1 MKRRSFILML
11 LSAVGSFIGVVGNLF
26 RLQVLE
32 GKKYRELS
40 ERNYER
46 ERYLYPP
53 RGDIYDRNG
62 VKLAYDVPK
71 YVLVLDAYRLGKEE
85 LTRTLKNLKK
95 ILGIDLDRS
104 KVLRRGFDPQVIKE
118 DLTPKELEMYYEN
131 KELLPGVFIEVIPKR
146 VYPFGELA
154 SHILG
159 YVGYPTERDFRRIK
173 KEIGS
178 KSFVGKMGIERV
190 FDEKL
195 LGELGRERVMVN
207 AVGRIVKVL
216 ERSEPR
222 KGNSVKLTI
231 DYRFQKIVEEVFKES
246 GHPAGAV
253 ILLKASTGEV
263 LALASFPNFNPNKV
277 YEEWKKLVKNPLK
290 PLFNR
295 AIRGLYPPA
304 SVFKVPMAFATLNS
318 KVRSPWE
325 KVLCPGY
332 FELGDRK
339 FYCWKRWGHGKVDLI
354 KSLAQSCD
362 VYYYTAG
369 YKLGPTKIRYYAKK
383 FSYGERIPFELPVR
397 RGFIPTPKWK
407 LRRFKEPWYDGDT
420 VNMSIGQGFL
430 LSNLMEQTLMM
441 MGIANNGVIYRP
453 TLLKEILDDKGNVV
467 FKNKREV
474 WKAIYGS
481 LEHFALIKRGL
492 RDAVRKGTAREAF
505 SKIVDIA
512 GKTGTAE
519 VFFKNKRKIKR
530 KYKKLRKKLPWK
542 YRNHA
547 WFVGFAPYRDPKFV
561 IGVFVEH
568 GESGG
573 KTAAPIARKILERIY
588 IEKLHK
594 EL

>member
-1 MKRRSFILML
+1 ML
-11 LSAVGSFIGVVGNLF
+11 LSAVGSFIGVVSNLF
-26 RLQVLE
+26 RIQVLE

-40 ERNYER
+40 EKNYER

-85 LTRTLKNLKK
+85 LQKTLKNLEKLFGLK
-95 ILGIDLDRS
+95 LDKN
-104 KVLRRGFDPQVIKE
+104 KVLKGGFEPKIVKE
-118 DLTPKELEMYYEN
+118 DLTPKELEIYYEN
-131 KELLPGVFIEVIPKR
+131 KELFPGVFVEVVPKR
-146 VYPFGELA
+146 VYPYGELA

-159 YVGYPTERDFRRIK
+159 YVGYPNEKDFKRIK
-173 KEIGS
+173 KKIAS

-207 AVGRIVKVL
+207 AVGRIIKVL
-216 ERSEPR
+216 ERKEPK
-222 KGNSVKLTI
+222 KGNSIKLTI
-231 DYRFQKIVEEVFKES
+231 DSRFQKIVEDVFKES

-277 YEEWKKLVKNPLK
+277 YEEWKSLIKNPLK

-318 KVRSPWE
+318 KIRSPWE
-325 KVLCPGY
+325 KVFCPGY
-332 FELGDRK
+332 YELGDRK
-339 FYCWKRWGHGKVDLI
+339 FYCWKRWGHGKVYLI
-354 KSLAQSCD
+354 KSLAESCD

-383 FSYGERIPFELPVR
+383 FSYGERIPFELPIR
-397 RGFIPTPKWK
+397 KGFIPTPSWKW
-407 LRRFKEPWYDGDT
+407 RRFKEPWYDGDT

-441 MGIANNGVIYRP
+441 MGIANNGVIYKP

-467 FKNKREV
+467 FRNKREV
-474 WKAIYGS
+474 WKAVYGS

-492 RDAVRKGTAREAF
+492 RDAVRKGTAKSAF
-505 SKIVDIA
+505 SRIVDIA

-530 KYKKLRKKLPWK
+530 KYKKLKKKLPWK

-588 IEKLHK
+588 IQKLHK

>member
-1 MKRRSFILML
+1 ML
-11 LSAVGSFIGVVGNLF
+11 LSAIGSFIGVVGNLF
-26 RLQVLE
+26 RIQVLE

-85 LTRTLKNLKK
+85 LKKTLENLKE
-95 ILGIDLDRS
+95 LFGIEIDKR
-104 KVLRRGFDPQVIKE
+104 KVLKGGFEPQVVKE
-118 DLTPKELEMYYEN
+118 ELTPKELEIYYEN
-131 KELLPGVFIEVIPKR
+131 KEILPGVFIEVIPKR
-146 VYPFGELA
+146 VYPYGELA

-159 YVGYPTERDFRRIK
+159 YVGYPNERDFKRIK

-195 LGELGRERVMVN
+195 LGELGKERVMVN
-207 AVGRIVKVL
+207 AIGGIVKVL
-216 ERSEPR
+216 ERREPK

-277 YEEWKKLVKNPLK
+277 YEEWKSLVKNPLK

-304 SVFKVPMAFATLNS
+304 SVFKVPMAFATLS
-318 KVRSPWE
+318 AKIRSPWE
-325 KVLCPGY
+325 KVFCPGY
-332 FELGDRK
+332 YELGDRK
-339 FYCWKRWGHGKVDLI
+339 FYCWRRWGHGKVDLI
-354 KSLAQSCD
+354 KSLSESCD

-369 YKLGPTKIRYYAKK
+369 YKLGPTKIRYYAKR

-397 RGFIPTPKWK
+397 KGFIPTPRWK

-420 VNMSIGQGFL
+420 VNMSIGQGFV

-441 MGIANNGVIYRP
+441 MGIANNGVIYKP
-453 TLLKEILDDKGNVV
+453 TLLKEILDDKGNVI
-467 FKNKREV
+467 FRNKREV
-474 WKAIYGS
+474 WKAVYGS

-492 RDAVRKGTAREAF
+492 RDAVRKGTAKLAF
-505 SKIVDIA
+505 SRIVDIA

-519 VFFKNKRKIKR
+519 VFFKNKRKIKK
-530 KYKKLRKKLPWK
+530 KYKKMRKKLPWK

>member
-1 MKRRSFILML
+1 ML

-85 LTRTLKNLKK
+85 LKRTLKNLKK

>member
-11 LSAVGSFIGVVGNLF
+11 LSAIGSFIGVVGNLF
-26 RLQVLE
+26 RIQVLE

-85 LTRTLKNLKK
+85 LKKTLENLKE
-95 ILGIDLDRS
+95 LFGIEIDKR
-104 KVLRRGFDPQVIKE
+104 KVLKGGFEPQVVKE
-118 DLTPKELEMYYEN
+118 ELTPKELEIYYEN
-131 KELLPGVFIEVIPKR
+131 KEILPGVFIEVIPKR
-146 VYPFGELA
+146 VYPYGELA

-159 YVGYPTERDFRRIK
+159 YVGYPNERDFKRIK

-195 LGELGRERVMVN
+195 LGELGKERVMVN
-207 AVGRIVKVL
+207 AIGGIVKVL
-216 ERSEPR
+216 ERREPK

-277 YEEWKKLVKNPLK
+277 YEEWKSLVKNPLK

-304 SVFKVPMAFATLNS
+304 SVFKVPMAFATLS
-318 KVRSPWE
+318 AKIRSPWE
-325 KVLCPGY
+325 KVFCPGY
-332 FELGDRK
+332 YELGDRK
-339 FYCWKRWGHGKVDLI
+339 FYCWRRWGHGKVDLI
-354 KSLAQSCD
+354 KSLSESCD

-369 YKLGPTKIRYYAKK
+369 YKLGPTKIRYYAKR

-397 RGFIPTPKWK
+397 KGFIPTPRWK

-420 VNMSIGQGFL
+420 VNMSIGQGFV

-441 MGIANNGVIYRP
+441 MGIANNGVIYKP
-453 TLLKEILDDKGNVV
+453 TLLKEILDDKGNVI
-467 FKNKREV
+467 FRNKREV
-474 WKAIYGS
+474 WKAVYGS

-492 RDAVRKGTAREAF
+492 RDAVRKGTAKLAF
-505 SKIVDIA
+505 SRIVDIA

-519 VFFKNKRKIKR
+519 VFFKNKRKIKK
-530 KYKKLRKKLPWK
+530 KYKKMRKKLPWK

>member
-1 MKRRSFILML
+1 ML
-11 LSAVGSFIGVVGNLF
+11 LSAIGSFIGVVGNLF
-26 RLQVLE
+26 RIQVLE

-85 LTRTLKNLKK
+85 LKKTLENLKE
-95 ILGIDLDRS
+95 LFGIEIDKR
-104 KVLRRGFDPQVIKE
+104 KVLKGGFEPQVVKE
-118 DLTPKELEMYYEN
+118 ELTPKELEIYYEN
-131 KELLPGVFIEVIPKR
+131 KEILPGVFIEVIPKR
-146 VYPFGELA
+146 VYPYGELA

-159 YVGYPTERDFRRIK
+159 YVGYPNERDFKRIK

-195 LGELGRERVMVN
+195 LGELGKERVMVN
-207 AVGRIVKVL
+207 AIGRIVKVL
-216 ERSEPR
+216 ERREPK

-277 YEEWKKLVKNPLK
+277 YEEWKSLVKNPLK

-304 SVFKVPMAFATLNS
+304 SVFKVPMAFATLS
-318 KVRSPWE
+318 AKIRSPWE
-325 KVLCPGY
+325 KVFCPGY
-332 FELGDRK
+332 YELGDRK
-339 FYCWKRWGHGKVDLI
+339 FYCWRRWGHGKVDLI
-354 KSLAQSCD
+354 KSLSESCD

-369 YKLGPTKIRYYAKK
+369 YKLGPTKIRYYAKR

-397 RGFIPTPKWK
+397 KGFIPTPRWK

-420 VNMSIGQGFL
+420 VNMSIGQGFV

-441 MGIANNGVIYRP
+441 MGIANNGVIYKP
-453 TLLKEILDDKGNVV
+453 TLLKEILDDKGNVI
-467 FKNKREV
+467 FRNKREV
-474 WKAIYGS
+474 WKAVYGS

-492 RDAVRKGTAREAF
+492 RDAVRKGTAKLAF
-505 SKIVDIA
+505 SRIVDIA

-519 VFFKNKRKIKR
+519 VFFKNKRKIKK
-530 KYKKLRKKLPWK
+530 KYKKMRKKLPWK

>member
-1 MKRRSFILML
+1 ML